1 MGCKNCD
8 EFDLDALEDA
18 MFDHIITS
26 TYDPSGDKWTV
37 RCDSGRIV
45 TFDSRQE
52 AKEFIFNGG
61 LQDV

>member
-8 EFDLDALEDA
+8 EFDLDALEDS

-52 AKEFIFNGG
+52 AKEFIF
-61 LQDV
+61 

>member
-1 MGCKNCD
+1 MSCKNCD
-8 EFDLDALEDA
+8 EFDLDALEDS
-18 MFDHIITS
+18 MFDHIITAA
-26 TYDPSGDKWTV
+26 GDKWTV
-37 RCDSGRIV
+37 RCDSGKIV

>member
-1 MGCKNCD
+1 MSCKNCD
-8 EFDLDALEDA
+8 DFDLDALEDS